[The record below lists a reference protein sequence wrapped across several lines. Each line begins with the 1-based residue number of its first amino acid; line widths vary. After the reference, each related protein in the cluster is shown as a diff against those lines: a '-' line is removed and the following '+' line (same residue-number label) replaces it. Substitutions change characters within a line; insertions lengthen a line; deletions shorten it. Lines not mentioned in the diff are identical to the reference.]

1 MSSAPIPDAAILPPR
16 LDAALTRFER
26 GLAALETAVAQ
37 RLENEM
43 SLADLEEELA
53 VMQDDRGR
61 LALDL
66 DAALARAAT
75 VEKPATKFCAGSNG
89 PAPASLPCSASRRRA
104 TNRAGL
110 MAVAIVTIAGRS
122 YRLGCDEG
130 QEKRLEELAASV
142 DGKIA
147 AMRSNVGEI
156 GDQRLVVMAA
166 IEIADEAADARA
178 KIETLEAEVAS
189 LREKI
194 DAGQRRDAAIE
205 ARLAKSFDAAATRLE
220 RLAQQLAGDIGESDS
235 PL

>member
-1 MSSAPIPDAAILPPR
+1 
-16 LDAALTRFER
+16 
-26 GLAALETAVAQ
+26 
-37 RLENEM
+37 
-43 SLADLEEELA
+43 
-53 VMQDDRGR
+53 
-61 LALDL
+61 
-66 DAALARAAT
+66 
-75 VEKPATKFCAGSNG
+75 
-89 PAPASLPCSASRRRA
+89 
-104 TNRAGL
+104 

-142 DGKIA
+142 DVKIA
-147 AMRSNVGEI
+147 EMRKNFGEI

-178 KIETLEAEVAS
+178 KIETLEAEVTS

-220 RLAQQLAGDIGESDS
+220 RLAQKLAGDIGESDS

>member
-1 MSSAPIPDAAILPPR
+1 
-16 LDAALTRFER
+16 
-26 GLAALETAVAQ
+26 
-37 RLENEM
+37 
-43 SLADLEEELA
+43 
-53 VMQDDRGR
+53 
-61 LALDL
+61 
-66 DAALARAAT
+66 
-75 VEKPATKFCAGSNG
+75 
-89 PAPASLPCSASRRRA
+89 
-104 TNRAGL
+104 

-147 AMRSNVGEI
+147 AMRKNVGEI
-156 GDQRLVVMAA
+156 GDLRLIVMAA

-194 DAGQRRDAAIE
+194 EASQRRDAAIE

-220 RLAQQLAGDIGESDS
+220 RLAQQLAGDIGEPDS
-235 PL
+235 PP

>member
-1 MSSAPIPDAAILPPR
+1 
-16 LDAALTRFER
+16 
-26 GLAALETAVAQ
+26 
-37 RLENEM
+37 
-43 SLADLEEELA
+43 
-53 VMQDDRGR
+53 
-61 LALDL
+61 
-66 DAALARAAT
+66 
-75 VEKPATKFCAGSNG
+75 
-89 PAPASLPCSASRRRA
+89 
-104 TNRAGL
+104 

-130 QEKRLEELAASV
+130 EEKRLEELAASV

-147 AMRSNVGEI
+147 AMRSSVGEI

-178 KIETLEAEVAS
+178 KIATLEAEVAA

-194 DAGQRRDAAIE
+194 EAGQRRDAAIE

-220 RLAQQLAGDIGESDS
+220 RLAKQLAGDLEEPDG

>member
-1 MSSAPIPDAAILPPR
+1 
-16 LDAALTRFER
+16 
-26 GLAALETAVAQ
+26 
-37 RLENEM
+37 
-43 SLADLEEELA
+43 
-53 VMQDDRGR
+53 
-61 LALDL
+61 
-66 DAALARAAT
+66 
-75 VEKPATKFCAGSNG
+75 
-89 PAPASLPCSASRRRA
+89 
-104 TNRAGL
+104 
-110 MAVAIVTIAGRS
+110 
-122 YRLGCDEG
+122 
-130 QEKRLEELAASV
+130 LAASV

-156 GDQRLVVMAA
+156 GDQRLIVMAA

>member
-1 MSSAPIPDAAILPPR
+1 
-16 LDAALTRFER
+16 
-26 GLAALETAVAQ
+26 
-37 RLENEM
+37 
-43 SLADLEEELA
+43 
-53 VMQDDRGR
+53 
-61 LALDL
+61 
-66 DAALARAAT
+66 
-75 VEKPATKFCAGSNG
+75 
-89 PAPASLPCSASRRRA
+89 
-104 TNRAGL
+104 

-156 GDQRLVVMAA
+156 GDQRLIVMAA

-220 RLAQQLAGDIGESDS
+220 RLAQKLAGDIGESDS

>member
-1 MSSAPIPDAAILPPR
+1 
-16 LDAALTRFER
+16 
-26 GLAALETAVAQ
+26 
-37 RLENEM
+37 
-43 SLADLEEELA
+43 
-53 VMQDDRGR
+53 
-61 LALDL
+61 
-66 DAALARAAT
+66 
-75 VEKPATKFCAGSNG
+75 
-89 PAPASLPCSASRRRA
+89 
-104 TNRAGL
+104 

-147 AMRSNVGEI
+147 AMRSSVGEI

-205 ARLAKSFDAAATRLE
+205 TRLAKSFDAAATRLE
-220 RLAQQLAGDIGESDS
+220 RLAQQLAGDIGEVGQPAVTRRPSAGIVGQDARNRRGDLAACPPLPVYGRRIRAHAAKKKNFGGGTTS
-235 PL
+235 PASFAKRLKRSVAKRDCNSTTSVRLFALPSAEAKPIIA